1 MSLELNEF
9 CEDCNNR
16 LYKNPM
22 RILDCKVDAGHEL
35 IKSAPKLLDYLGEE
49 SKQYFAE
56 V

>member
-1 MSLELNEF
+1 
-9 CEDCNNR
+9 
-16 LYKNPM
+16 M

-56 V
+56 VLKTLRCTWCKV